1 MADVPYSM
9 SATGG
14 SADELKESRDR
25 VALVT
30 GGSRGIGRACAL
42 ALAADGCDVAINY
55 RRDEGAATDCVNE
68 IESMGRRA
76 IAYRASV
83 ESAVEVEELVSSVL
97 GDFGEVNVF
106 VHSAGIAS
114 RGRSV
119 VSTDSQELD
128 RVMRI
133 HAIGAHHLCRLLI
146 PQMRERSRGHVVM
159 ISSAGAHLFPANGAP
174 YSMAKAALEALAFTL
189 AKEESCHGIHVN
201 VVAPGL
207 VSSEMGRRLVKAVLG
222 VDDITTLDAPFGR
235 ICRPEDVASVVAF
248 LCSEAAGYVTGQV
261 LSVDGG
267 TGTGLYP

>member
-1 MADVPYSM
+1 MDDVPDLTSR
-9 SATGG
+9 SD
-14 SADELKESRDR
+14 SIVDQLKSRGR
-25 VALVT
+25 VGLVT

-55 RRDEGAATDCVNE
+55 RRDEEAAVDCVNE
-68 IESMGRRA
+68 IERMGCRA

-83 ESAVEVEELVSSVL
+83 DSAAEVELLVSSVL
-97 GDFGEVNVF
+97 DDFAKVDVL

-114 RGRSV
+114 RGHSV
-119 VSTDSQELD
+119 VTTDPAELD
-128 RVMRI
+128 RVMRT
-133 HAIGAHHLCRLLI
+133 HAIGAYHLCRLLI
-146 PQMRERSRGHVVM
+146 PQMRDRGQGHVVM
-159 ISSAGAHLFPANGAP
+159 ISSAGAHLFMANGAP
-174 YSMAKAALEALAFTL
+174 YSMAKAALEALALTL
-189 AKEESCHGIHVN
+189 AKEESRHGIHVN

-207 VSSEMGRRLVKAVLG
+207 VSSEMGRRVVQSVLG

-267 TGTGLYP
+267 TGTGLYD